1 MLSINNKPSL
11 TYTYKMI
18 ALECTDKY
26 CRHYIMK
33 KETNNFTENK
43 LIDYNKLRVCNECR
57 KRIIPNIQPKKL
69 F

>member
-1 MLSINNKPSL
+1 MMNKN
-11 TYTYKMI
+11 TQIYKYKMV
-18 ALECTDKY
+18 ALECNDEF

-43 LIDYNKLRVCNECR
+43 LMNYYNLHVCVECR